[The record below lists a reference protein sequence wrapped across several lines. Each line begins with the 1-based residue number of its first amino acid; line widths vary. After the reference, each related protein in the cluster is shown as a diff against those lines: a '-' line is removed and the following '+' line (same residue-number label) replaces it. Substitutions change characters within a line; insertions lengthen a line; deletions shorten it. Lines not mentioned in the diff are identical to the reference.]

1 MKLKCESFD
10 FDSDFSQVELSFN
23 DSSYL
28 DVSVFGQ
35 KNNKTVA
42 DTINHKRYEKFKEH
56 IQTNYPESL
65 EEPLGL
71 FLLRLKN
78 NGDDFYKCF
87 LNKYGDKAYSIFFI
101 SNPAYFEMK
110 GVYMYMSGN
119 EVKYIGRCKDSMKK
133 RINQG
138 YGKIHPKNCYLD
150 GQTTNCHIN
159 SMITEA
165 SNKVTLWL
173 CEMQILSE
181 IEIIEKE
188 LIRTYKP
195 EWNIQRS

>member
-1 MKLKCESFD
+1 
-10 FDSDFSQVELSFN
+10 
-23 DSSYL
+23 
-28 DVSVFGQ
+28 
-35 KNNKTVA
+35 
-42 DTINHKRYEKFKEH
+42 
-56 IQTNYPESL
+56 
-65 EEPLGL
+65 
-71 FLLRLKN
+71 
-78 NGDDFYKCF
+78 
-87 LNKYGDKAYSIFFI
+87 
-101 SNPAYFEMK
+101 
-110 GVYMYMSGN
+110 MSGN